1 MPPPDVLGF
10 VESRMISRDF
20 DDDHD
25 EEGAGLD
32 DPEDL
37 DGPENP
43 LDSKGLKN
51 PAGSLGLD
59 EPLISR
65 NPRRSIDST
74 EQDDSRDIDYS
85 LDDTDE
91 EFENFI
97 NRTYVCEDCD
107 FRWAEKI
114 YPERND
120 FPDYD
125 DEMGHAHICPM
136 CGSMNVSFY

>member
-1 MPPPDVLGF
+1 LQPPDVTGF
-10 VESRMISRDF
+10 LESRMISDDF
-20 DDDHD
+20 DDDRD
-25 EEGAGLD
+25 GAGLE
-32 DPEDL
+32 DPED
-37 DGPENP
+37 PENP
-43 LDSKGLKN
+43 LDSQGLRN
-51 PAGSLGLD
+51 PSDSLGLD
-59 EPLISR
+59 EPVISR
-65 NPRRSIDST
+65 NPRRSVDST
-74 EQDDSRDIDYS
+74 DQDDSRDLDYS
-85 LDDTDE
+85 PDEPDD

-136 CGSMNVSFY
+136 CGSVNVSFY